1 MTTIKSLIVALVI
14 NYVITAIWYIFE
26 YKQFGELQW
35 NRKCDNIVSILY
47 LIALWIGFS
56 KWFK

>member
-1 MTTIKSLIVALVI
+1 MIKSLIAALII
-14 NYVITAIWYIFE
+14 NYAISAIWYIAE

-35 NRKCDNIVSILY
+35 NRKCDSIVSTLY
-47 LIALWIGFS
+47 LIALWIAFG

>member
-1 MTTIKSLIVALVI
+1 MIKSLIVALVI
-14 NYVITAIWYIFE
+14 NYAISAVWYISE

-35 NRKCDNIVSILY
+35 NRKCDNIVSTLY
-47 LIALWIGFS
+47 LIVLWIAFS

>member
-1 MTTIKSLIVALVI
+1 MIKSLIVALVI
-14 NYVITAIWYIFE
+14 NYAISAVWYIAE

-35 NRKCDNIVSILY
+35 NRKCDNIVSTLY
-47 LIALWIGFS
+47 LIVLWIAFG

>member
-1 MTTIKSLIVALVI
+1 MIKSLIAALII
-14 NYVITAIWYIFE
+14 NYAISAIWYIAE

-35 NRKCDNIVSILY
+35 NRKCDNIVSTLY
-47 LIALWIGFS
+47 LIALWIAFG